1 MAGIEA
7 VDALMNVAE
16 IAAAFAGFSA
26 LVSVLRDRGSRTET
40 VHNILRL
47 RIVISTSVLV
57 VTASL
62 IPSGLMNFGMP
73 DDIVWRLSAVTLL
86 ALNYS
91 VIVSFVMSYRS
102 VHGRFP
108 PDLLAVGVV
117 GVLELLDQIT
127 LIAVI
132 LDVWPS
138 LNYAL
143 YFLALV
149 FNLCQAAFVFV
160 RFVGSEFAPQTHV

>member
-7 VDALMNVAE
+7 ADALMNFAE

-26 LVSVLRDRGSRTET
+26 LVSVLRDRGARTET

-47 RIVISTSVLV
+47 RIVISTSVV
-57 VTASL
+57 VVAASL
-62 IPSGLMNFGMP
+62 IPAGLMNFGVS
-73 DDIVWRLSAVTLL
+73 DVIVWRASAVTLL
-86 ALNYS
+86 ALNYG
-91 VIVSFVMSYRS
+91 VIASFVRSYQP
-102 VHGRFP
+102 VQGRFP
-108 PDLLAVGVV
+108 ADRLAVGVV
-117 GVLELLDQIT
+117 GVLELLDQVA
-127 LIAVI
+127 LVVI
-132 LDVWPS
+132 ILSVWPD

-160 RFVGSEFAPQTHV
+160 RFVGSEFTAQDV

>member
-7 VDALMNVAE
+7 ADALMNFAE

-26 LVSVLRDRGSRTET
+26 LVSVLRDRGARTET

-57 VTASL
+57 VAASL
-62 IPSGLMNFGMP
+62 IPAGLMNFGMS

-86 ALNYS
+86 ALNYG
-91 VIVSFVMSYRS
+91 VIASFVRSYRP
-102 VHGRFP
+102 VQGRFP
-108 PDLLAVGVV
+108 ADRLAIGVV
-117 GVLELLDQIT
+117 GVLELLDQVA
-127 LIAVI
+127 LVVVI
-132 LDVWPS
+132 LCVWPS
-138 LNYAL
+138 LNYAF

-149 FNLCQAAFVFV
+149 FNLCQAAFVFL
-160 RFVGSEFAPQTHV
+160 RFVGSEFAPRTHA